1 MLAKSPKRIHHVGGH
16 EEDMPEK
23 SAEQGS
29 ILVIDD
35 EQGMLEMLE
44 ALLGLSGY
52 RVYKASSGQGALD
65 FLEQRTAGLPAGL
78 PPVDLII
85 LDILMPAMNGREVCS
100 RIKSHPT
107 WKYTPV
113 LMVTAL
119 GSLQDQNEGV
129 AIGADDYV
137 TKPFRS
143 EELLIRVRALLRI
156 GRMQQSLLARNAE
169 LHALRRFND
178 SILQN
183 MGDGLITAD
192 RAGRITLLN
201 RAAAELFGIPIGDWI
216 GKSLAALPGNYT
228 SLVEILTNALAEKKP
243 LRYQE
248 ISIRDGKNETIPL
261 RVQTSFLRDAEN
273 VITGVIGIVDDLRQ
287 AKEMEAR
294 QRRLDRLEAISQM
307 TASVAHEIRNPLVT
321 LSLGIRYLEKN
332 LEAQGEY
339 QETLQRLQRQVD
351 RLTQIVN
358 EFLAFSRPPSL
369 NLELCD
375 IAQILNQAMEI
386 SDSYLAEKE
395 IIVYREYGP
404 VLEMKVDSEHLERV
418 FRNLISNAVEAM
430 PEGGKLYLRAYDCS
444 QDFLAI
450 QIQDTGVGMP
460 AEVAEHVFEPFYTTK
475 SKGTGLG
482 LTIAQRI
489 IEEHGGQ
496 ISVQSQMSKGT
507 TFTILLPKRR

>member
-1 MLAKSPKRIHHVGGH
+1 MQ
-16 EEDMPEK
+16 EK
-23 SAEQGS
+23 NANQST

-52 RVYKASSGQGALD
+52 KVYKASSGRDALAL
-65 FLEQRTAGLPAGL
+65 LEQKSRDLPAGL
-78 PPVDLII
+78 PPVDLVI
-85 LDILMPAMNGREVCS
+85 LDILMPVMNGREVCS
-100 RIKSHPT
+100 RIKTHPA
-107 WKYTPV
+107 WKYIPV

-143 EELLIRVRALLRI
+143 EELLIRVRAMLRI
-156 GRMQQSLLARNAE
+156 GQMQYTLLTRNAE
-169 LHALRRFND
+169 LHALRSFND
-178 SILQN
+178 SVLQN
-183 MGDGLITAD
+183 MGNALITAD
-192 RAGRITLLN
+192 RAGRISLLN
-201 RAAAELFGIPIGDWI
+201 RAAAALFEVSVSDWI
-216 GKSLAALPGNYT
+216 GRSLLALPRNYT
-228 SLVEILTNALAEKKP
+228 ALAEILTDTLTEQKP
-243 LRYQE
+243 RRYQE
-248 ISIRDGKNETIPL
+248 ISITNGKNEAIPL

-273 VITGVIGIVDDLRQ
+273 AITGVIGIVDDLRQ

-294 QRRLDRLEAISQM
+294 QRKLDRLEALSQM

-332 LEAQGEY
+332 LEAQSEN
-339 QETLQRLQRQVD
+339 QETIQRLQRQVD

-369 NLELCD
+369 NPDLCD
-375 IAQILNQAMEI
+375 IAQLLDQAMEI
-386 SDSYLAEKE
+386 SDSYLAEKG
-395 IIVYREYGP
+395 ITVHREYEPG
-404 VLEMKVDSEHLERV
+404 LAKISVDREHLERV
-418 FRNLISNAVEAM
+418 IRNLISNAVDAM
-430 PEGGKLYLRAYDCS
+430 PEGGHLHLRVFVCS
-444 QDFLAI
+444 QDALAI
-450 QIQDTGVGMP
+450 QVQDTGVGIP
-460 AEVAEHVFEPFYTTK
+460 PEVSGRIFEPFYTTK

-496 ISVQSQMSKGT
+496 LSVQSQVGKGT
-507 TFTILLPKRR
+507 TFTILLPRRS